1 MFLLSSRALNLL
13 LTNTSPCFAIRF
25 TLEVVVKGDEAESG
39 VLSANLIA
47 HIVSHFFLSIAV
59 GEVDAADLG
68 LRS

>member
-1 MFLLSSRALNLL
+1 
-13 LTNTSPCFAIRF
+13 
-25 TLEVVVKGDEAESG
+25 VKGDEAESG